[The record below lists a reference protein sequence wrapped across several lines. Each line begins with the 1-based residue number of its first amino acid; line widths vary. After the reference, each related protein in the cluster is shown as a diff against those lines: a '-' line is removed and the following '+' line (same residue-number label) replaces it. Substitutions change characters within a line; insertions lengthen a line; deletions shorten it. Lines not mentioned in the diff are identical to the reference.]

1 MVADLARV
9 SGGFLAAEDVGADA
23 WATPRAA
30 TLSASVRAITFRG
43 GGGGDVAGGVR
54 AVTEDAFRALLNL
67 SVEPSARVAIC
78 AKALP
83 LLLRVARYDAAPDF
97 GSPGRGADFGDF
109 GRAVLANL
117 LSDAPCRAALYR
129 RRPASRDRRS
139 RDLWTGTT
147 IATDAR
153 GRHQLAEASAG
164 VAGQRA
170 LVERKKRLGWGGAG
184 GCDEPFRVAL
194 DDGDPLVPPRVHA
207 LLPVPKPT
215 TGLGGPHQT

>member
-30 TLSASVRAITFRG
+30 TLSASVRAIVLLTTGPTARRRLGADARLVGALARVAYHGETFRG

-139 RDLWTGTT
+139 RDVG
-147 IATDAR
+147 
-153 GRHQLAEASAG
+153 
-164 VAGQRA
+164 
-170 LVERKKRLGWGGAG
+170 
-184 GCDEPFRVAL
+184 P
-194 DDGDPLVPPRVHA
+194 
-207 LLPVPKPT
+207 
-215 TGLGGPHQT
+215 GLRS